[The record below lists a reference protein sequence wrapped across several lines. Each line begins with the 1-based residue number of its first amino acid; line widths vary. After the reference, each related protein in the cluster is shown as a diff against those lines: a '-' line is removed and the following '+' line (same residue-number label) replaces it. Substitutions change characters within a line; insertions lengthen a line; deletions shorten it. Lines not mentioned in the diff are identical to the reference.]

1 MKKKIK
7 KGFTLVELLVVM
19 AILAILSTVSVVGY
33 LGFTE
38 KAKQS
43 KLETEMVQVREVVRG
58 MLLDG
63 SDVLVGKTTFS
74 MENGV
79 VTVVVTVDGS
89 TITDE
94 NFVAAFTDLKSLND
108 ETVPNEFALSGTTAL
123 TYTTDGYTATWTFA
137 NDEIKV
143 SKSKAA

>member
-63 SDVLVGKTTFS
+63 SVKAGGTTFS
-74 MENGV
+74 MKNG
-79 VTVVVTVDGS
+79 VVTVDGS

-143 SKSKAA
+143 SKAA

>member
-63 SDVLVGKTTFS
+63 SDVLVGETTFS

-79 VTVVVTVDGS
+79 VTVNGS

-94 NFVAAFTDLKSLND
+94 NFVAAFTDLKSLN
-108 ETVPNEFALSGTTAL
+108 ETVHNEFALSGTTAL

-143 SKSKAA
+143 SKAA

>member
-63 SDVLVGKTTFS
+63 SDVLVGETTTFS
-74 MENGV
+74 MENG
-79 VTVVVTVDGS
+79 VVTVDGS

-108 ETVPNEFALSGTTAL
+108 ETVPNEFALSDTTAL

-143 SKSKAA
+143 SKAA

>member
-63 SDVLVGKTTFS
+63 SDVLVGETTFS
-74 MENGV
+74 MENG
-79 VTVVVTVDGS
+79 VVTVDGS

-143 SKSKAA
+143 SKAA

>member
-63 SDVLVGKTTFS
+63 SDVLVGETTFS
-74 MENGV
+74 MENG
-79 VTVVVTVDGS
+79 VVTVDGS

-108 ETVPNEFALSGTTAL
+108 ETVHKEFALSGTTAL

-143 SKSKAA
+143 SKAA

>member
-63 SDVLVGKTTFS
+63 SDVRVGETTFS

-79 VTVVVTVDGS
+79 VTVDKS

-143 SKSKAA
+143 RKAA

>member
-63 SDVLVGKTTFS
+63 SDVRVGETTFS

-79 VTVVVTVDGS
+79 VTVDKS

-94 NFVAAFTDLKSLND
+94 NFVAAFTDLKSLN
-108 ETVPNEFALSGTTAL
+108 ETVHNEFALSGTTAL

-143 SKSKAA
+143 SKAA

>member
-63 SDVLVGKTTFS
+63 SDVLVGETTFS
-74 MENGV
+74 MENG
-79 VTVVVTVDGS
+79 VVTVDGS

-94 NFVAAFTDLKSLND
+94 NFVTAFTDLKSLND

-143 SKSKAA
+143 SKAA

>member
-19 AILAILSTVSVVGY
+19 AILAILSTLSVVGY

-63 SDVLVGKTTFS
+63 SDVLVGETTFS
-74 MENGV
+74 MENG
-79 VTVVVTVDGS
+79 VVTVDGS

-143 SKSKAA
+143 SKAA